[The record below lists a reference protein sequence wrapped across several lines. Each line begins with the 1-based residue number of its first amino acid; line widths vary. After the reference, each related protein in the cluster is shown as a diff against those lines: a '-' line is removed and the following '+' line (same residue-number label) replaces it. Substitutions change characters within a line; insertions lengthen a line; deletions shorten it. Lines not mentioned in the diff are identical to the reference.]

1 MKYLILGDLHF
12 KKCSEYEISYRN
24 KVLKFVS
31 EYMMKN
37 DIFNIIQL
45 GDFFHDRRTLDV
57 NLLYETKNLIK
68 KYFSFVKNFN
78 VILGNHDSYFNNT
91 NEINSISLF
100 KDNIDTNINVI
111 DDIYIDKDNSFLY
124 VPWIN
129 EENKERY
136 IETIKNT
143 DTNYCFGHF
152 EINTFEM
159 TKGIMATE
167 SLNKDTFKNYKRVF
181 SGHYHLTQDKGNI
194 SYVGSLFQNDFGDYD
209 DRKRFYIIDTDRN
222 TVEEV
227 KIPLIYFEKV
237 TVNTEDELENLNI
250 DSYKDLNTQF
260 IFNIPTSVKREK
272 IINEITENII
282 NYNIID
288 NSKLCNEEIVIE
300 TEDNFN
306 KLFTDYISN
315 NNYDDNKRKSMTDL
329 FNEAYLKVIKA

>member
-1 MKYLILGDLHF
+1 MMRGIL
-12 KKCSEYEISYRN
+12 SS
-24 KVLKFVS
+24 
-31 EYMMKN
+31 
-37 DIFNIIQL
+37 
-45 GDFFHDRRTLDV
+45 DR
-57 NLLYETKNLIK
+57 
-68 KYFSFVKNFN
+68 
-78 VILGNHDSYFNNT
+78 
-91 NEINSISLF
+91 
-100 KDNIDTNINVI
+100 
-111 DDIYIDKDNSFLY
+111 
-124 VPWIN
+124 
-129 EENKERY
+129 
-136 IETIKNT
+136 
-143 DTNYCFGHF
+143 
-152 EINTFEM
+152 
-159 TKGIMATE
+159 
-167 SLNKDTFKNYKRVF
+167 LNKDTFKNYKRVF

-306 KLFTDYISN
+306 KLFTDYISS